1 MKSLNKLDIIMKN
14 VFHALSRAQ
23 LQLESKAGGVLEKG
37 NRLLSSQ
44 KKSTCTQQ
52 SSLKGS

>member
-23 LQLESKAGGVLEKG
+23 LQLESKAGGVLVKG

-44 KKSTCTQQ
+44 NKSTQQ

>member
-14 VFHALSRAQ
+14 VF
-23 LQLESKAGGVLEKG
+23 ESKAGGVLEKG

-44 KKSTCTQQ
+44 KKSTQQ